1 MTFRYALKRS
11 IPVMAGYIVL
21 GIGFGMLLGAKGYGI
36 TWALAMSVFIYAGSM
51 QYVAID
57 LITGGASL
65 ISAALID
72 TDGQRKTFI
81 LWNLHAGTI

>member
-36 TWALAMSVFIYAGSM
+36 IW
-51 QYVAID
+51 
-57 LITGGASL
+57 GARDECVHL
-65 ISAALID
+65 CGVNAVC
-72 TDGQRKTFI
+72 G
-81 LWNLHAGTI
+81 N

>member
-36 TWALAMSVFIYAGSM
+36 TWALAMSVFIYAGQCSM
-51 QYVAID
+51 WQ
-57 LITGGASL
+57 LI
-65 ISAALID
+65 
-72 TDGQRKTFI
+72 
-81 LWNLHAGTI
+81 